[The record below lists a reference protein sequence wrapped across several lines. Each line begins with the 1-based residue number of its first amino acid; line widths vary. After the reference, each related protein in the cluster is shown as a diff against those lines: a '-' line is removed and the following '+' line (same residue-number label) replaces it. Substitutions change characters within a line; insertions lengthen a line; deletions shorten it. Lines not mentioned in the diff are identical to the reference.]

1 MLKVYKNKSSVQIFA
16 KQSINVIN
24 KITCLVILDFESGP
38 EYRAYSAKHRIRAS
52 LVYLL
57 VPIVTS
63 RRRKGRGKGVCVS
76 AEWETY
82 GD

>member
-24 KITCLVILDFESGP
+24 KINFESGP